1 MMKAFSRW
9 LTRRHNAWLVISVVV
24 LVAGWSV
31 LRATQVE
38 NDDDILAFLPQD
50 NPDVETFRQV
60 NRLFG
65 SLDLALVGIE
75 SDDVY
80 RPDFLRRLQEATR
93 ELKETRGINHVLT
106 MSNVV
111 DFAPDP
117 RGGVVTTPLVYRI
130 PANRREVAELR
141 ARVQSKEH
149 VLGRLVS
156 RDGRAV
162 LLYCF
167 LAYGSDPLTMAGRI
181 RKVVREHFP
190 GERKYWGGGPFVST
204 YIYEST
210 RSDIHRLTP
219 WAVAVVVLILLLAF
233 RDIIGV
239 GLVLLSTGVGIL
251 FSLAVMSVLG
261 VRFNI
266 VLGSM
271 PVILFA
277 VGSAYGI
284 HILARYYALARRLP
298 GPQAV
303 RRTVTE
309 AAPVVIAAGL
319 TTAVGLLSFLA
330 MDIAPLRSFGL
341 FTSVG
346 ILATLLLAVT
356 FIPAVLYVAR
366 LRRDQGGIGVLRAA
380 CRRLALTS
388 RRHRAAWAAALA
400 LLALAGAAFTGRVRT
415 SMDTT
420 SFYSAGSP
428 PARAEQFMRRHF
440 GGSLFVQVYL
450 QADLGQPAM
459 LRLVQQLADR
469 VSLLEQVSD
478 VMQVSE
484 AIAQANEAFVGQRR
498 IPDTPQQVALLH
510 SLLASDPAVE
520 QLITRDRRRAL
531 LHFKLRPA
539 AAEQVEQVLEKI
551 EKLTREQVPAA
562 VKLVTRSRAGE
573 AGRRLWREQLRL
585 RLSALAAR
593 RGLAPQA
600 VAASLPALEE
610 KIPPDRDEIE
620 RRLAHWLASAECA
633 VDLGSLDRRL
643 PATLARILASAGPP
657 AGEDELRDLLRRQ
670 LGERADEEL
679 VEDLLLSL
687 QQPLEQFWQEA
698 RAGARARAFLA
709 RSGWQ
714 VAGPARARLERDIS
728 MALLEN
734 ESPTLALP
742 TAAGE
747 AGAMPVVARVTGLP
761 VMHRG
766 LSASA
771 TSNQLRSLVFALV
784 FVLLVMAWYFRSW
797 RVGLLVSSPT
807 MFTLLVIYGGMGLLG
822 VRLDIGTAMLAS
834 LVLGAG
840 VDYAVHLAS
849 AWQARPGQGLDDAAA
864 RAAAETGPAIWI
876 NAVCVAVGFLILT
889 LGESRPLKNVGGL
902 TAAAMLVAAAATF
915 LLLPL
920 LARRESYRNPE
931 PEEDEPLPAGE
942 ANTAAGPARR

>member
-111 DFAPDP
+111 DFTPDP

-210 RSDIHRLTP
+210 RSDIRRLTP

-284 HILARYYALARRLP
+284 HILARYVVNTNPISIIEELLP
-298 GPQAV
+298 VAVPVYGGKPRWGEAV
-303 RRTVTE
+303 RPLVE
-309 AAPVVIAAGL
+309 AEPEKETLPLVDVL
-319 TTAVGLLSFLA
+319 EDLELVLKRQDLETLLKTAV
-330 MDIAPLRSFGL
+330 D
-341 FTSVG
+341 
-346 ILATLLLAVT
+346 
-356 FIPAVLYVAR
+356 
-366 LRRDQGGIGVLRAA
+366 
-380 CRRLALTS
+380 
-388 RRHRAAWAAALA
+388 
-400 LLALAGAAFTGRVRT
+400 
-415 SMDTT
+415 
-420 SFYSAGSP
+420 
-428 PARAEQFMRRHF
+428 
-440 GGSLFVQVYL
+440 
-450 QADLGQPAM
+450 
-459 LRLVQQLADR
+459 
-469 VSLLEQVSD
+469 
-478 VMQVSE
+478 
-484 AIAQANEAFVGQRR
+484 
-498 IPDTPQQVALLH
+498 
-510 SLLASDPAVE
+510 
-520 QLITRDRRRAL
+520 
-531 LHFKLRPA
+531 
-539 AAEQVEQVLEKI
+539 
-551 EKLTREQVPAA
+551 
-562 VKLVTRSRAGE
+562 
-573 AGRRLWREQLRL
+573 
-585 RLSALAAR
+585 
-593 RGLAPQA
+593 
-600 VAASLPALEE
+600 
-610 KIPPDRDEIE
+610 
-620 RRLAHWLASAECA
+620 
-633 VDLGSLDRRL
+633 
-643 PATLARILASAGPP
+643 
-657 AGEDELRDLLRRQ
+657 
-670 LGERADEEL
+670 
-679 VEDLLLSL
+679 
-687 QQPLEQFWQEA
+687 
-698 RAGARARAFLA
+698 
-709 RSGWQ
+709 
-714 VAGPARARLERDIS
+714 ARLEELIAERRKLKQQ
-728 MALLEN
+728 MEAQGGEQLAWLEGIDGV
-734 ESPTLALP
+734 LP
-742 TAAGE
+742 
-747 AGAMPVVARVTGLP
+747 
-761 VMHRG
+761 
-766 LSASA
+766 ASFD
-771 TSNQLRSLVFALV
+771 L
-784 FVLLVMAWYFRSW
+784 
-797 RVGLLVSSPT
+797 
-807 MFTLLVIYGGMGLLG
+807 
-822 VRLDIGTAMLAS
+822 
-834 LVLGAG
+834 
-840 VDYAVHLAS
+840 
-849 AWQARPGQGLDDAAA
+849 
-864 RAAAETGPAIWI
+864 
-876 NAVCVAVGFLILT
+876 LT
-889 LGESRPLKNVGGL
+889 LR
-902 TAAAMLVAAAATF
+902 
-915 LLLPL
+915 LL
-920 LARRESYRNPE
+920 Y
-931 PEEDEPLPAGE
+931 PAL
-942 ANTAAGPARR
+942 